1 MAENFPCHS
10 LNYDCDC
17 FIPIQKSKSMQP
29 KDFDEDVANSAERGV
44 KRRRRAELMA
54 ERWKKALPNS
64 PSLRRF
70 FVEETQPRSPVSW
83 KGQVLF
89 LHTP

>member
-1 MAENFPCHS
+1 
-10 LNYDCDC
+10 
-17 FIPIQKSKSMQP
+17 MQP

-89 LHTP
+89 LHTPWQETFIFINNNHPFKIIQWHLNV